1 MMSIVSYQIYM
12 EIYQCTMFLR
22 NQPDR
27 FLSQENRTQTNF
39 TSLFTIYLLLYVL
52 TSLVV
57 CRLMVIVGAAALLFP
72 RVFQIVAQI
81 QALVKMS
88 KARGTKKFEI
98 ENQVT

>member
-1 MMSIVSYQIYM
+1 
-12 EIYQCTMFLR
+12 MFLR